1 MSHRTRPRRR
11 SHRASAARLALGALV
26 LAAALAPSAAATTGG
41 RLLVRTSGYTLHAR
55 KWDRQQVRI
64 VTFYGEDGFVVR
76 PALAYPTLS
85 GRKVT
90 SMVGTQVGALMATNG
105 GFRAAGTDAPRHLT
119 VIGGEL
125 ITTGSPSQMGW
136 TLSTSADGT
145 QAWVG
150 RRFIAITATQGTVS
164 FPVEGWNAQQPSK
177 GTVTAFTSRGGTS
190 RYPSTHTCSAFLQR
204 QPGTLAS
211 RPYLVTAVRSDCTKP
226 SIQPS
231 GGYGNVVL
239 AGKPVGQLVVGQP
252 VTITVDLGH
261 PDVAN
266 VMGGLPRLVKHGVN
280 VGPACLKTCG
290 PKRGPDRAFYGRN
303 PRTAVGIGRGCA
315 DGRAGTPCEYFL
327 VTVDGRQP
335 GWSEGLRF
343 PGLGHLL
350 VNLGAWGAVNLDG
363 GGSTTMWTRERSAA
377 CQSKTDVG
385 CLVNRTSYGQR
396 PVVDATVMV
405 PVPSA
410 SPSP

>member
-1 MSHRTRPRRR
+1 VPTEQTQPRRRPRRVR
-11 SHRASAARLALGALV
+11 AARLALGAFVV
-26 LAAALAPSAAATTGG
+26 LAALVPSAAATTAD
-41 RLLVRTSGYTLHAR
+41 RITVNKAGYTLHAR
-55 KWDRQQVRI
+55 KWDHQQVRI
-64 VTFYGEDGFVVR
+64 VTFYGEDGYVMR
-76 PALAYPTLS
+76 PALAYPSLS
-85 GRKVT
+85 GRRVT
-90 SMVGTQVGALMATNG
+90 SSVGAQHGALMATNG
-105 GFRAAGTDAPRHLT
+105 GFRAGGTDAPRHLT
-119 VIGGEL
+119 VISGEL

-136 TLSTSADGT
+136 TLSTTADGT

-150 RRFIAITATQGTVS
+150 RRSISITATQGAVS
-164 FPVEGWNAQQPSK
+164 FPVAGWNAQQPSK

-204 QPGTLAS
+204 KPGTLAS
-211 RPYLVTAVRSDCTKP
+211 RTYLVTAVRSDCSKP
-226 SIQPS
+226 SIKPS
-231 GGYGNVVL
+231 GSHGNVVL
-239 AGKPVGQLVVGQP
+239 LGKPVGQLVVGQP
-252 VTITVDLGH
+252 ITITVDLGH

-280 VGPACLKTCG
+280 IGPACLKTCG

-303 PRTAVGIGRGCA
+303 PRTAVGIGRGCV
-315 DGRAGTPCEYFL
+315 DGRVDTPCEYFL

-350 VNLGAWGAVNLDG
+350 VELGAWGAVNLDG
-363 GGSTTMWTRERSAA
+363 GGSTTMWTRARSAA
-377 CQSKTDVG
+377 CQSATQVG

-405 PVPSA
+405 PVA